1 MVDTSFPT
9 ALNTISGE
17 DLGWK
22 LENVVFLELLRKRYE
37 NNYFIHF
44 YRSHFEIDFVL
55 SAGLRVTEL
64 IQVCADISAKK
75 TFNRETNALING
87 AKLLN
92 CNKLTLITMNDSRKI
107 ELDGFEINCVTLF
120 EWLYRVSNKI

>member
-1 MVDTSFPT
+1 
-9 ALNTISGE
+9 
-17 DLGWK
+17 
-22 LENVVFLELLRKRYE
+22 
-37 NNYFIHF
+37 
-44 YRSHFEIDFVL
+44 
-55 SAGLRVTEL
+55 VTEL

-92 CNKLTLITMNDSRKI
+92 CNNLTLITMNDSRKI
-107 ELDGFEINCVTLF
+107 ELDGFVINCVTLF